1 MKISGHTAP
10 NEELAWSRI
19 ASSPPDQSQPLRCAE
34 SGAAASWLSILPV
47 STAVTSSDMCLK
59 KSIADAAATAL
70 EHTVAEYVT
79 KDRTSGT

>member
-1 MKISGHTAP
+1 MKTSSHTVP

-19 ASSPPDQSQPLRCAE
+19 ASSLPDQSQPLRCAE

-47 STAVTSSDMCLK
+47 STVVASSDTCLK

-70 EHTVAEYVT
+70 ERTVAEYIT
-79 KDRTSGT
+79 KDRTPGT